1 MKTLYLMRHSK
12 ALTSS
17 KDSSDFNRP
26 LHPQGE
32 LDARAMA
39 SRLLDK
45 AKIPEMFIS
54 SNAKRAFST
63 ALHVLKKLQ
72 ISKESLITN
81 TNLYL
86 ASAQS
91 ILTVI
96 NNSNKSLNSVCIIG
110 HNPGIS
116 ELIYLLT
123 GTSTNMTTSAI
134 ATIEIDCNNW
144 SEVFHGCG
152 QLVNYDQP

>member
-12 ALTSS
+12 ALNSS

-32 LDARAMA
+32 IDAQTMG
-39 SRLLDK
+39 SRLLVK
-45 AKIPEMFIS
+45 NPIPEIIIS
-54 SNAKRAFST
+54 SPAKRALNT
-63 ALHVLKKLQ
+63 ALQVLKELQ

-123 GTSTNMTTSAI
+123 GTSMNMTTSAI

-152 QLVNYDQP
+152 QLVNYEQP